1 MLTQGRLTN
10 RPAPST
16 CLPGRRLRL
25 HGIRVELIP
34 SVISSFSDATTGDLF
49 ERKNSARARKFP
61 LDVRA
66 RALDKLD
73 LLNAAISLDDLGKIP
88 GNKLEALK
96 GDLAGYH
103 SIRINDQWRVVFKW
117 EGSDAD
123 EVRITD
129 YH

>member
-1 MLTQGRLTN
+1 M
-10 RPAPST
+10 
-16 CLPGRRLRL
+16 
-25 HGIRVELIP
+25 
-34 SVISSFSDATTGDLF
+34 ISSFSDATTRDLF

-61 LDVRA
+61 PDVRD

-88 GNKLEALK
+88 GNNLEALK
-96 GDLAGYH
+96 GDLAGFH

-117 EGSDAD
+117 AGSDAT
-123 EVRITD
+123 EVRIAD